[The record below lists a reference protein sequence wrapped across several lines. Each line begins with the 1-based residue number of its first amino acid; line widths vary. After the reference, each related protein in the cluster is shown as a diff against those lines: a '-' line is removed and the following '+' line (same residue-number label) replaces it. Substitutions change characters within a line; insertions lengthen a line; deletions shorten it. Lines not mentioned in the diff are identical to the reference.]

1 MKANN
6 LLLILTLTLTLTLT
20 LSLTL
25 GTGAAVAAIKQSH
38 IERAPVDPAVDAT
51 ISAIPRV
58 VVTASKAQMAEA
70 RIARIVVVGHRVDSS
85 QIVAASN

>member
-6 LLLILTLTLTLTLT
+6 LILTLT

-25 GTGAAVAAIKQSH
+25 GAGAAVAAIKYGH
-38 IERAPVDPAVDAT
+38 IEPVTAAPAVDAT
-51 ISAIPRV
+51 LSVIPRV
-58 VVTASKAQMAEA
+58 VVTASKAQTAEA

>member
-1 MKANN
+1 MKTKN
-6 LLLILTLTLTLTLT
+6 LILILA

-25 GTGAAVAAIKQSH
+25 GAGAAVAAIKYGH
-38 IERAPVDPAVDAT
+38 VAPVPAGPAVAAT
-51 ISAIPRV
+51 LSAIPRV

-70 RIARIVVVGHRVDSS
+70 RIARIVVVGHRADSN